1 MFQKSALIALGL
13 SGKVS
18 KTSSWKILRIW
29 KMQIANQLLGHW
41 NHIESLPDSSRCY
54 NSSDYGLCPCRFHPF
69 AITSLLETEQ
79 NVSYMYEYVMVPF
92 TCF

>member
-1 MFQKSALIALGL
+1 
-13 SGKVS
+13 
-18 KTSSWKILRIW
+18 
-29 KMQIANQLLGHW
+29 MQIANQLLGHW